1 MHRRK
6 SPRKNQMQPR
16 DYYGIEGNRD
26 RVEDNTLG
34 LRAGPSTKNKRQVG
48 YKRSR
53 KQFRAPSQKK
63 TTSLSSSESSLSEY
77 EQRSESDDDEK
88 GRMVDKRRKGPKNTA
103 TDVNSG
109 RKEMGDNG
117 DDDIVEGPT
126 REARQKPHQMEAASV
141 NRARRNVRDDNDN
154 IDDVSSDDD
163 IQEQE
168 ITRRNLA
175 TVVRRRIFGETSNE
189 ENEDNDESEQ
199 EQQRSTTWKNE
210 LRKKDNEIA
219 ELKRKLNEMQ
229 TRTSITPSQRKT
241 GWTGEEIN
249 FVKDINDF
257 CKDKLYTKEKFLRKN
272 WQEYLPNDRRSLYSV
287 CMKHLSIPEGS
298 DPMDIWGRVI
308 VPAVRDKY
316 QSMKCNIHNKIK
328 SIYMSMGFF
337 F

>member
-1 MHRRK
+1 
-6 SPRKNQMQPR
+6 
-16 DYYGIEGNRD
+16 
-26 RVEDNTLG
+26 
-34 LRAGPSTKNKRQVG
+34 
-48 YKRSR
+48 
-53 KQFRAPSQKK
+53 
-63 TTSLSSSESSLSEY
+63 
-77 EQRSESDDDEK
+77 
-88 GRMVDKRRKGPKNTA
+88 
-103 TDVNSG
+103 
-109 RKEMGDNG
+109 MGDDG
-117 DDDIVEGPT
+117 DDDKVEGPT

-141 NRARRNVRDDNDN
+141 NRARRNMRDDNND

-175 TVVRRRIFGETSNE
+175 TGVRRRIFGKTSNE
-189 ENEDNDESEQ
+189 ENDESEQ

-298 DPMDIWGRVI
+298 DPREIWGRVI

-316 QSMKCNIHNKIK
+316 QSMKCNMNNKIK
-328 SIYMSMGFF
+328 SIYMSMRIFYEYAKQ
-337 F
+337 